1 MIPNKLRFHM
11 TRNIIALSE
20 NERIKNQSTTV
31 CQSMPIYLDNIFE
44 NDDFIVCIKLEE
56 SVSKLN
62 YKEI

>member
-1 MIPNKLRFHM
+1 M

-20 NERIKNQSTTV
+20 NEKIKN
-31 CQSMPIYLDNIFE
+31 QSMPIYLDNIFE
-44 NDDFIVCIKLEE
+44 NDNFIVCIKLEE

>member
-1 MIPNKLRFHM
+1 M
-11 TRNIIALSE
+11 TRNIVALSD
-20 NERIKNQSTTV
+20 NEKIKNQSDKNI

-44 NDDFIVCIKLEE
+44 NDKFIICIRLEE

>member
-1 MIPNKLRFHM
+1 M

-20 NERIKNQSTTV
+20 SEKIKS
-31 CQSMPIYLDNIFE
+31 QSMSIYLDNIFE
-44 NDDFIVCIKLEE
+44 NDKFIICIKLEE

>member
-1 MIPNKLRFHM
+1 M

-20 NERIKNQSTTV
+20 NERIKNQSDKNI
-31 CQSMPIYLDNIFE
+31 CQSMPLYLDNIFE

>member
-1 MIPNKLRFHM
+1 M

-20 NERIKNQSTTV
+20 NERIKNQSDKNI

>member
-1 MIPNKLRFHM
+1 M
-11 TRNIIALSE
+11 TRNIVALLD
-20 NERIKNQSTTV
+20 NKNIKNQSDKNI

-44 NDDFIVCIKLEE
+44 NDNFIICIKLEE